1 MQLLRMISAVC
12 AAISLAGL
20 GVTALWGQAS
30 TGTVVV
36 NVVDPAGLAIPGARV
51 TLTDEATEIQTSRE
65 SIEQG
70 SARFTSVKPST
81 YTVNVSAQGFRQH
94 VQAGV
99 IVHVAESVSLTTQLQ
114 IGEVTETIEVTG
126 AVPLLQTEGGEMGQ
140 VVEERKIRELPLNG
154 RNPFA
159 LAALT
164 PGVAP
169 GQNFGSNP
177 LLLSNLGINGGRGG
191 ATEILVD
198 GSPVTVPENS
208 PGTYATAIMP
218 SVDRIQEFKVQ
229 TNSFSSEFGRTA
241 GGIINVVV
249 KSGSN
254 EFHGLAF
261 QYLRNSE
268 LDANNFF
275 LNRAGRELG
284 VFQRNQFGFTLG
296 GPIVRNRTF
305 FFGGYEGLRQRSQ
318 ATSATTIPTTAQL
331 GGDFSSTLNRGGNP
345 ITIYDP
351 LTTRD
356 DPSGNGKI
364 RDPFQG
370 NVIPGNRIDPVA
382 RKVLGLYPQPNTAGR
397 GAANVN
403 NFIAAGSAATDDDN
417 FDVRVDHQLSD
428 SQSIFGRVS
437 YRDFRQARPNFY
449 GTPGQPGPAAIP
461 RPGRNAVIHHSQSL
475 TPSLFSEFGV
485 SFSDLWT
492 VRRSHSFGRNI
503 AEDLGMPQDF
513 ANVAED
519 RGYTRFFVAG
529 FGRIGESFLARFRLQ
544 SYGLQYK
551 MTWIRG
557 NHTYKFG
564 TEFRINRTHFF
575 QGLDPAGQFRFTPRF
590 TQGPDPNRGTSV
602 AGHSIASLLLGV
614 ADRGFVSHDEA
625 ISTQSPYAAWF
636 VQDDIKLT
644 SRFTLNLGLRYSMD
658 WPRSERYDRLS
669 VFNPEAT
676 SPLAV
681 PGFSGLRGGLEFVGI
696 DRDAQFELDK
706 NNLSPRFGFAWR
718 ALGETVIRGGYAI
731 FYPPPA
737 VTAAGTLGGGGVAGF
752 SSQTPFVASLDGGL
766 TPNDFISNPYPN
778 GFTLPPGSSQGLLS
792 FAGLNFQSNRIS
804 DRSPYVQQWNLNIQH
819 ELVPN
824 LLLEVGYTGAKG
836 TNLSVVFGS
845 PNMLAAEQLA
855 LGPALLQ
862 RVDNPFFGVITSPA
876 SPLSRP
882 TVTRNRLLRPFP
894 QFGNISLE
902 KGSFASSIYHAAQVR
917 LDRRFSNGL
926 TFLGS
931 YTAGKLIDDSSTSG
945 TGLLPPFAF
954 IQQWHNRAAERSL
967 SVTDV
972 SQRFVL
978 SFLYELP
985 WGQGRSFGTNMG
997 RLANFI
1003 AGGWQVNGIWTL
1015 ATGTPLIVVNAQ
1027 DNSGALN
1034 FAGLAEPGT
1043 QRPNNNGSSP
1053 RRSGAVVNR
1062 LGEYLDTSTFSQP
1075 EPFTFGNTAR
1085 TLPDTRAP
1093 GVGQFDSSIFKDFPI
1108 TEQTNLQFRMEFFNL
1123 TNTPNFGPPNT
1134 RFGTGAFGVI
1144 GRQRNTPRQL
1154 QFALRLSF

>member
-1 MQLLRMISAVC
+1 MRSLR
-12 AAISLAGL
+12 AIRFTCVFILFASL
-20 GVTALWGQAS
+20 GVTTLWGQGS
-30 TGTVVV
+30 TGTMVV
-36 NVVDPAGLAIPGARV
+36 NVVDPAGLAIPGAGV
-51 TLTDEATEIQTSRE
+51 TLTDEATQIQTSRE
-65 SIEQG
+65 SSEQG
-70 SARFTSVKPST
+70 IARFTSVKPST
-81 YTVNVSAQGFRQH
+81 YTVNVSSQGFRQNL
-94 VQAGV
+94 QSGV
-99 IVHVAESVSLTTQLQ
+99 IVHVAESVTLTAQLQ
-114 IGEVTETIEVTG
+114 IGEVTETIAVTG
-126 AVPLLQTEGGEMGQ
+126 AVPLLQTEGGELGQ
-140 VVEERKIRELPLNG
+140 VVEERKIRDLPLNG

-164 PGVAP
+164 PGVSP
-169 GQNFGSNP
+169 GQNFGNNP

-229 TNSFSSEFGRTA
+229 TNSFSAEFGRTT

-261 QYLRNSE
+261 EYIRNSE

-284 VFQRNQFGFTLG
+284 VFQRNQFGFTFG

-305 FFGGYEGLRQRSQ
+305 IFGGYEGLRQRSQ
-318 ATSATTIPTTAQL
+318 ATSSVTVPTAGQL
-331 GGDFSSTLNRGGNP
+331 GGDFSSTLNAGGNP

-351 LTTRD
+351 LTTRA
-356 DPSGNGKI
+356 DPSGSGSI
-364 RDPFQG
+364 RDPFPG
-370 NVIPGNRIDPVA
+370 NVMPGNRLDPVA
-382 RKVLGLYPQPNTAGR
+382 QKLLALYPRSNTAGR
-397 GAANVN
+397 GSANVN
-403 NFIAAGSAATDDDN
+403 NFIAAGSAATNDDN

-428 SQSIFGRVS
+428 NQSIFSRVS
-437 YRDFRQARPNFY
+437 YRDFGQTRPNFY
-449 GTPGQPGPAAIP
+449 GTPGQPGAAVIP
-461 RPGRNAVIHHSQSL
+461 RPGRSAVVNYTHSM

-485 SFSDLWT
+485 NYSDLWT
-492 VRRSHSFGRNI
+492 VRQSHSFGRNI
-503 AEDLGMPQDF
+503 AEDLGLPQDF
-513 ANVAED
+513 ANIAED
-519 RGYTRFFVAG
+519 RGYTRNFIAG

-551 MTWIRG
+551 LTWIRG
-557 NHTYKFG
+557 KQTFKFG
-564 TEFRINRTHFF
+564 TELRINRAHFF
-575 QGLDPAGQFRFTPRF
+575 QGLDPAGQFRYSSRF
-590 TQGPDPNRGTSV
+590 TQGPDANRGTPV
-602 AGHSIASLLLGV
+602 AGHSIASVLLGV

-625 ISTQSPYAAWF
+625 VSTHSPYAAWF

-644 SRFTLNLGLRYSMD
+644 SRLTLNLGLRYSID

-669 VFNPEAT
+669 VFNPEVA

-681 PGFSGLRGGLEFVGI
+681 PEFSSLRGGLEFVGI
-696 DRDAQFELDK
+696 DRDAQFDLDK

-718 ALGETVIRGGYAI
+718 ALDETVVRGGYAI

-752 SSQTPFVASLDGGL
+752 SSQTPFVASLDGGV
-766 TPNDFISNPYPN
+766 TPNDFISNPFPN

-792 FAGLNFQSNRIS
+792 FAGLNFQSNRLS
-804 DRSPYVQQWNLNIQH
+804 DRSPYVQQWNFNIQH
-819 ELVPN
+819 EVVPN
-824 LLLEVGYTGAKG
+824 LLLEVGYTGAKA

-855 LGPALLQ
+855 IGDALLQ
-862 RVDNPFFGVITSPA
+862 QVDNPFFGVITSPA
-876 SPLSRP
+876 SALSRP
-882 TVTRNRLLRPFP
+882 TVTQNQLLRPFP

-926 TFLGS
+926 TFIAA

-954 IQQWHNRAAERSL
+954 IQQWHDRAAERSI

-972 SQRFVL
+972 SQRFVV

-985 WGQGRSFGTNMG
+985 WGQGRSFGTNMSG
-997 RLANFI
+997 LANFL
-1003 AGGWQVNGIWTL
+1003 AGGWQINGIWTL

-1027 DNSGALN
+1027 DNSGSLSS
-1034 FAGLAEPGT
+1034 AGLAEPGT

-1053 RRSGAVVNR
+1053 QRSGAVVDR
-1062 LGEYLDTSTFSQP
+1062 LGEYFDTSTFSQP
-1075 EPFTFGNTAR
+1075 EPFTFGSTAR
-1085 TLPDTRAP
+1085 TLPDVRAP
-1093 GVGQFDSSIFKDFPI
+1093 GIGQFDFSVFKDFPI
-1108 TEQTNLQFRMEFFNL
+1108 TEQINLQFRTEFFNL
-1123 TNTPNFGPPNT
+1123 TNTPNFGTPNT

-1144 GRQRNTPRQL
+1144 GGQRNTPRQV